1 MPWSFQE
8 TEGKPCHELSR
19 ETSISF
25 YQSKKKTEGTTTLA
39 FAMFADLPK
48 QKVGKHVPKY
58 LLLGI
63 KTKLFGTFG
72 GFFSLRQKL
81 DPSDLI
87 LFRIKGSCSRNL
99 NTLQAVV
106 VVVVVVVVVLIARH
120 IKWQRVTIVSRKSLD
135 NKTILSFLKWT

>member
-1 MPWSFQE
+1 MIFSGNRGQ
-8 TEGKPCHELSR
+8 TLSR
-19 ETSISF
+19 VKPRNID
-25 YQSKKKTEGTTTLA
+25 YYYPTLA

-63 KTKLFGTFG
+63 KTKLFGMFG

-106 VVVVVVVVVLIARH
+106 VVVVVVVVLIARH
-120 IKWQRVTIVSRKSLD
+120 IK
-135 NKTILSFLKWT
+135 